1 LFQRENAQPALVV
14 QEMRFSLMS
23 IGHVATDASHEELR
37 HRATVSKIVIDRK
50 FAGGL
55 RGLQGFSHIYV
66 LFLLHEAPKWKG
78 NLTVHPR
85 GRADIDET
93 GVFATRSPHR
103 PNPIAL
109 TLVKLLRKRG
119 RVLTVKGLDAYDGTP
134 VLDLKPYDRRDSA
147 PRPRVPLWWKK
158 LEHGSRRRRRGRNTK
173 LAQLVHRAG
182 RFGSKTR

>member
-1 LFQRENAQPALVV
+1 MQFKLTPV
-14 QEMRFSLMS
+14 
-23 IGHVATDASHEELR
+23 GHVVTDASHEELR
-37 HRATVSKIVIDRK
+37 HRVAVSKIVIDRK

-55 RGLQGFSHIYV
+55 NGLQGFSHIYV

-78 NLTVHPR
+78 SLMVHPK
-85 GRADIDET
+85 GRTDINKT

-109 TLVKLLRKRG
+109 TLVKLLSKRG

-134 VLDLKPYDRRDSA
+134 VIDLKPYDRHDST

-158 LEHGSRRRRRGRNTK
+158 LEHERKHARCSQNTRS
-173 LAQLVHRAG
+173 AHRVHRAG